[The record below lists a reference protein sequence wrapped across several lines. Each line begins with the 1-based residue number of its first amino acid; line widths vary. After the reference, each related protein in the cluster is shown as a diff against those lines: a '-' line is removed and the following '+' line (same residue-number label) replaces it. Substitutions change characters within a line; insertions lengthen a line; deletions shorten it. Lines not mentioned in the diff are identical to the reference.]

1 MILCP
6 VDFSFATTAL
16 VQTAAALARAEAAP
30 ALLLL
35 HVLPAGTD
43 EAAAA
48 SAHLIALAAPLR
60 ATGLPVQTELRTGC
74 PGPAFTQF
82 AAESCA
88 TTIVLGAH
96 GTGGVSRF
104 LMGSTAETV
113 LRTAPCATLLLKGE

>member
-6 VDFSFATTAL
+6 VDFSFATSAL
-16 VQTAAALARAEAAP
+16 VRTAAALARAEAAP

-35 HVLPAGTD
+35 HVLPAGAD
-43 EAAAA
+43 EAAA

-74 PGPAFTQF
+74 PGPAITQF

-113 LRTAPCATLLLKGE
+113 LRTALCPTLLLKGE